1 MRRGKCDPGDQ
12 TFMTAETSRTNE
24 FLVALSALE
33 LELFRSHLASFE
45 LRVGDCLHYT
55 GDLIGDVVFPH
66 SGLVVMSIPLLDDAG
81 AGGIL
86 IGRDG
91 IVGAFAAA
99 AAAPATC
106 DAEVQIAGHASRML
120 ASVFRHLLDENPAI
134 RRLAAKFDGALL
146 AQAQQTSLC
155 NAVHP
160 VEARIC
166 RWLLEVQD
174 RCGGSK
180 IPLTQAT
187 LAQMLGVR
195 RTTVT
200 LVNGHLEAAGILNCR
215 RGFVEI
221 ISREKLEQCSCAC
234 HAHTKNYLTRLFAV
248 PGEAETAGG
257 RLAAMV

>member
-1 MRRGKCDPGDQ
+1 
-12 TFMTAETSRTNE
+12 MTAESPSTNE
-24 FLVALSALE
+24 FLAALSASE
-33 LELFRSHLASFE
+33 RELFRSHLVPFE
-45 LRVGDCLHYT
+45 MRVGDCLHYT
-55 GDLIGDVVFPH
+55 GDLIGDVAFPH
-66 SGLVVMSIPLLDDAG
+66 SGLVVMTIPLRDDAG

-86 IGRDG
+86 VGRDG

-99 AAAPATC
+99 AAAPAIC
-106 DAEVQIAGHASRML
+106 DAEVQIAGRASRMP
-120 ASVFRHLLDENPAI
+120 ASVFRHILDQNPAI
-134 RRLAAKFDGALL
+134 RSLAAKFDGAVL
-146 AQAQQTSLC
+146 AQAQQTALC
-155 NAVHP
+155 NAAHP

-215 RGFVEI
+215 RGFVEV
-221 ISREKLEQCSCAC
+221 ISREKLEQGSCEC
-234 HAHTKNYLTRLFAV
+234 YAHTRNYLTRLFPV
-248 PGEAETAGG
+248 PGDAETTAD
-257 RLAAMV
+257 RVTATV